1 MSGLSYKYIRQIVSL
16 DSGLLPPGS
25 PGTGEEIQL
34 AETYTAVMKR
44 VRKEEET
51 PTDREYQEA
60 LTTGSSECPFM
71 VMSNISYQK
80 YAAHQVQGRGSQYVW
95 RPGRDF

>member
-1 MSGLSYKYIRQIVSL
+1 MSVYKYIRQIVSL
-16 DSGLLPPGS
+16 DSSLLSPGS
-25 PGTGEEIQL
+25 LGPGEEIQL
-34 AETYTAVMKR
+34 AETYTAVIKR
-44 VRKEEET
+44 GEEEEASI
-51 PTDREYQEA
+51 DRET

-80 YAAHQVQGRGSQYVW
+80 YAAHQVQGRGSQYVR